1 MYLQEWIKWRE
12 VTEEGEDA
20 VPNGAKAS
28 QAQAAA
34 AAEAAQKDPKN
45 KFILVPSD
53 HALAN
58 TPCPICQ
65 EPFEKSYDDSI
76 SDWVWKDAIKIGSRV
91 YHASEYAELKSD
103 GGHTPN
109 RTSTPDSVLGKRG
122 REVSSAPGVRINPQL
137 EVARHLPFTMENGLM
152 LSTGRGNHSSFQ
164 NIEGRLRDHGMLSDT
179 AFPSPSSELPG
190 SYPQLESWL
199 SLFASLLQR
208 PAIAIS

>member
-1 MYLQEWIKWRE
+1 
-12 VTEEGEDA
+12 

-58 TPCPICQ
+58 APCPICQ

-76 SDWVWKDAIKIGSRV
+76 SDWVWKDAVKIGTRV

-122 REVSSAPGVRINPQL
+122 REVSVASISWIIPQFWI
-137 EVARHLPFTMENGLM
+137 ARHLPSIVKWRLTFF
-152 LSTGRGNHSSFQ
+152 TGRGEHSKFQ
-164 NIEGRLRDHGMLSDT
+164 DTEGRLRDHSPLSDH
-179 AFPSPSSELPG
+179 AFSSPSSE
-190 SYPQLESWL
+190 
-199 SLFASLLQR
+199 
-208 PAIAIS
+208 

>member
-1 MYLQEWIKWRE
+1 M
-12 VTEEGEDA
+12 
-20 VPNGAKAS
+20 PNGAKGS

-58 TPCPICQ
+58 APCPICQ

-76 SDWVWKDAIKIGSRV
+76 SDWVWKDAIKIGTRV

-122 REVSSAPGVRINPQL
+122 REVSVAADHPSAKIC
-137 EVARHLPFTMENGLM
+137 
-152 LSTGRGNHSSFQ
+152 STSSFYHDKAA
-164 NIEGRLRDHGMLSDT
+164 NGFYRARGI
-179 AFPSPSSELPG
+179 
-190 SYPQLESWL
+190 
-199 SLFASLLQR
+199 
-208 PAIAIS
+208 ISTPRH

>member
-1 MYLQEWIKWRE
+1 M
-12 VTEEGEDA
+12 
-20 VPNGAKAS
+20 PNGAKAS

-65 EPFEKSYDDSI
+65 EPFEKSYDDSV
-76 SDWVWKDAIKIGSRV
+76 SDWVWKDAVKIGSKV

-122 REVSSAPGVRINPQL
+122 REVSAVSGVLDHPSAPDC
-137 EVARHLPFTMENGLM
+137 
-152 LSTGRGNHSSFQ
+152 STSSFYHEQ
-164 NIEGRLRDHGMLSDT
+164 VTNVFYR
-179 AFPSPSSELPG
+179 
-190 SYPQLESWL
+190 
-199 SLFASLLQR
+199 ASKSIR
-208 PAIAIS
+208 VPRH

>member
-1 MYLQEWIKWRE
+1 
-12 VTEEGEDA
+12 

-58 TPCPICQ
+58 APCPICQ

-76 SDWVWKDAIKIGSRV
+76 SDWVWKDAVKIGTRV

-122 REVSSAPGVRINPQL
+122 REVSVASDHPSIQL
-137 EVARHLPFTMENGLM
+137 AQHLPSTMKRRLM
-152 LSTGRGNHSSFQ
+152 VSIARGEQFKLQ
-164 NIEGRLRDHGMLSDT
+164 DTEGRLKTT
-179 AFPSPSSELPG
+179 AC
-190 SYPQLESWL
+190 
-199 SLFASLLQR
+199 
-208 PAIAIS
+208 

>member
-1 MYLQEWIKWRE
+1 M
-12 VTEEGEDA
+12 
-20 VPNGAKAS
+20 PNGAKAS

-58 TPCPICQ
+58 APCPICQ

-76 SDWVWKDAIKIGSRV
+76 SDWVWKDAVKIGTRV

-122 REVSSAPGVRINPQL
+122 REVSATSGYPLASDCSTTFKAANVFL
-137 EVARHLPFTMENGLM
+137 F
-152 LSTGRGNHSSFQ
+152 TGRGAQ
-164 NIEGRLRDHGMLSDT
+164 CKLQDVEGRLRDL
-179 AFPSPSSELPG
+179 AC
-190 SYPQLESWL
+190 
-199 SLFASLLQR
+199 
-208 PAIAIS
+208 

>member
-1 MYLQEWIKWRE
+1 M
-12 VTEEGEDA
+12 
-20 VPNGAKAS
+20 PNGAKAS

-58 TPCPICQ
+58 APCPICQ

-76 SDWVWKDAIKIGSRV
+76 SDWVWKDAVKIGTRV

-122 REVSSAPGVRINPQL
+122 REVSATYGYPSALGCSTSTKTANV
-137 EVARHLPFTMENGLM
+137 F
-152 LSTGRGNHSSFQ
+152 LSTGRGEQ
-164 NIEGRLRDHGMLSDT
+164 LKIQDVEGRLRDL
-179 AFPSPSSELPG
+179 AC
-190 SYPQLESWL
+190 
-199 SLFASLLQR
+199 
-208 PAIAIS
+208 